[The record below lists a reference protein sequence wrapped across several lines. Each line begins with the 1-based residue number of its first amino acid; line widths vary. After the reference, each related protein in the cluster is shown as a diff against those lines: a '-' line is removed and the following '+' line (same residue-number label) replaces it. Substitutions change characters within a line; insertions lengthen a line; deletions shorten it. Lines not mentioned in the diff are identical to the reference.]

1 MDRRGIRINIR
12 PMCPSNSVTSMRHSA
27 NSPATP
33 TDSELVERWR
43 QGDERAATLLVE
55 RHAEALARFAFAL
68 GVRQDVEDL
77 VQETFIKAFSS
88 LPAFRG
94 ESSLTTW
101 LFTIERRLVLDRN
114 RSPHRHADAE
124 LVPEVASREA
134 SALDVVMAK
143 ETHLRLRQA
152 IAALRGLQRE
162 VFVLRVSE
170 GLSYRDIAGTLGTT
184 EGAARVHY
192 HNAVRNIREQLD
204 E

>member
-1 MDRRGIRINIR
+1 MRT
-12 PMCPSNSVTSMRHSA
+12 SNSVTSMRHSA
-27 NSPATP
+27 NTPATP
-33 TDSELVERWR
+33 SDFELVERWR
-43 QGDERAATLLVE
+43 QGDERAAALLVE
-55 RHAEALARFAFAL
+55 RHAGALARFAFAL
-68 GVRQDVEDL
+68 GVREDVEDL

-88 LPAFRG
+88 LAAFRG

-101 LFTIERRLVLDRN
+101 LFTIERRLVLDRS

-124 LVPEVASREA
+124 LVPALPSREA
-134 SALDVVMAK
+134 SALDVVVAK
-143 ETHLRLRQA
+143 ETEARVREA

-170 GLSYRDIAGTLGTT
+170 GLSYRDIASTVGTT

-192 HNAVRNIREQLD
+192 HNAMRVIREQLD